1 MFRRIR
7 KTRKKNEKG
16 GAEAPPPLLAMVGP
30 SVFRSIRKTRKKNEK
45 GGAKAPPLLVKLL
58 RPPMPKN
65 TRRRRRRRM
74 GACLPWSSRWN
85 SHNFKCSCSSSKL
98 SRLVA
103 LKVMLQGLQEFHLL
117 NIPSSKLS
125 KLTLNRKPKC

>member
-65 TRRRRRRRM
+65 TRRRRRRM